1 MDRLTFL
8 DILMESTPED
18 VNKYIEEKGKIK
30 MVNAITFLDTPEED
44 NGGSKE

>member
-8 DILMESTPED
+8 DILMKSTPED

-30 MVNAITFLDTPEED
+30 MVNAITFLDEPTED
-44 NGGSKE
+44 GESKE